1 MWNTKK
7 FCYLSDQKAKSL
19 KKTYQFL
26 EQRHNAFGKLEC
38 SRKKCCTFT
47 TIFGHKFPL
56 QFGVKS
62 FIKSIMS
69 NLHFS
74 QKGTRSR
81 SHLYLSSRST
91 ETTQVDVGH
100 HSEPLVFGHDYYF
113 CRASLLFFVCPT
125 SDQQSSRPLLD
136 FLSPSELYSIC
147 CVHKKS
153 VSGLTYSVLKAL
165 LMGHDKGHAA
175 LSQKLFISASKCN
188 EKGVDY
194 IVFPLGLIPQK
205 SSKNRITIRRR
216 QEKNNLSF

>member
-1 MWNTKK
+1 
-7 FCYLSDQKAKSL
+7 
-19 KKTYQFL
+19 
-26 EQRHNAFGKLEC
+26 
-38 SRKKCCTFT
+38 
-47 TIFGHKFPL
+47 
-56 QFGVKS
+56 
-62 FIKSIMS
+62 MS

-100 HSEPLVFGHDYYF
+100 HWNLWYLDMTTISAELLYF
-113 CRASLLFFVCPT
+113 FFVCPT

-147 CVHKKS
+147 CVHRKS

-194 IVFPLGLIPQK
+194 IVLPLGLIPQK
-205 SSKNRITIRRR
+205 SSQQNRITIRRR
-216 QEKNNLSF
+216 QEKKQFIFLKKLG